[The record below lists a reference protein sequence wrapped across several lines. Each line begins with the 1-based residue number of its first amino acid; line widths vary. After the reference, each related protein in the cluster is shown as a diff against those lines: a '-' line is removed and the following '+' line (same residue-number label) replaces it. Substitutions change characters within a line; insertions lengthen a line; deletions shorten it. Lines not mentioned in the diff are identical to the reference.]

1 MILALLFAAAP
12 VDVVGFSPDD
22 RYVAWIEHGTAEGS
36 GHPWARLHVTEV
48 ARSADAVAP
57 VEVTLDSGKPAD
69 TEETAVKQARAAAD
83 AARGKLRVT
92 SWTAARPVEHDS
104 AGELSDRDGAPLGT
118 VQIEQ
123 RPAKG
128 KGSACEE
135 PFRPVLLRVM
145 ISLMGDD
152 RPRRLGED
160 KSVPKDRPCA
170 STCELG
176 GVFAHGKAVLA
187 VIRCAVKGFEGASS
201 KYSAYTGTLPHGL
214 VED

>member
-12 VDVVGFSPDD
+12 VEVVGFSPDD
-22 RYVAWIEHGTAEGS
+22 KYVAWIEHGTAEGS

-48 ARSADAVAP
+48 ARSADAIAP
-57 VEVTLDSGKPAD
+57 VEVTLDSGKATD
-69 TEETAVKQARAAAD
+69 TEEAVVQKARAAAD
-83 AARGKLRVT
+83 AARGKLRVA
-92 SWTAARPVEHDS
+92 SWTAGRAIEHD
-104 AGELSDRDGAPLGT
+104 AQGELSDRDGAPLGT

-128 KGSACEE
+128 KSAACDE
-135 PFRPVLLRVM
+135 PFRPVLLRLM

-152 RPRRLGED
+152 RTRRLGED

-170 STCELG
+170 ATCELD

-187 VIRCAVKGFEGASS
+187 FSKCAVRGFEGASS
-201 KYSAYTGTLPHGL
+201 KYNAYTGNLPHGL
-214 VED
+214 AE